1 MEQENKDLL
10 LKYLCMALPYGVVI
24 KITSDDG
31 MLDVSYNIKLDA
43 DLLSDLLHSEDDFMP
58 YLRPLSSITE
68 EERVEISNFIKHDIL
83 KNPFGKINPKG
94 MDNLLHSVIVSS
106 SSLIK
111 QLLEKHFDFME
122 LASKDLAIEITKENN
137 PYK

>member
-1 MEQENKDLL
+1 MKENKELL
-10 LKYLCMALPYGVVI
+10 LKYLSMALPYGVVI

-31 MLDVSYNIKLDA
+31 MLDVSYNIKLDTDLFA
-43 DLLSDLLHSEDDFMP
+43 DLLRGEDDFKP

-68 EERVEISNFIKHDIL
+68 EERLEISNLIKHDIL

-106 SSLIK
+106 SYLIK
-111 QLLEKHFDFME
+111 WLLEKHFDFME

-137 PYK
+137 PYA

>member
-1 MEQENKDLL
+1 M
-10 LKYLCMALPYGVVI
+10 
-24 KITSDDG
+24 
-31 MLDVSYNIKLDA
+31 
-43 DLLSDLLHSEDDFMP
+43 
-58 YLRPLSSITE
+58 SSITE
-68 EERVEISNFIKHDIL
+68 EERFEISNLIKHDVL

-111 QLLEKHFDFME
+111 WLLEKHFDFME